1 MYTKI
6 SECPSTLLRTE
17 LIKMGVSS
25 SEINNKT
32 RNDCI
37 RHLEKHGIFFLEHTK
52 HNVIKNRQT
61 NEPVQYKLPNE
72 DYITSLPVSRNIVNQ
87 SSGRNVIDTIVSNY
101 QQEGQTSSTI
111 FKEGSAQLRDARFSN
126 LTITRNIHVND
137 KLIVNNK
144 DISAELINILEL
156 KDVLSND
163 IINLQVQIDKLS
175 NDFQIAQNINL
186 TIYNIANE
194 ISYNI
199 TMNSLKPNNLIY
211 NLLDSSFYGKIEDTT
226 VNIEMNVG
234 VEMKK
239 TYDDND
245 FILKIKL
252 PFEANSYIRY
262 IPASV
267 ILGQNYDE
275 VTKEISSLN
284 TYSVGFID
292 SQDSSY
298 LNVRSTSFFKQDHAK
313 YKINISLRYFGLMGQ
328 GVISPT
334 RFSELYTTQY
344 DVDTD
349 EHTSTINYQWSVL
362 GKRVELI
369 GNIFIRPKTKIRKL
383 NVDLPLSADETENM
397 EIVGTCI
404 VYSSYWSTFPLIFI
418 SEHTRNLLTISYIS
432 GFNANTDYI
441 LAFHIVYL
449 RSMNDII
456 YNLRFDKRFVKRGEE
471 INVLWET
478 SNNVNGYYFDN
489 TVTLSVPWNETQD
502 NYSKV
507 KGAQKNWYMPIVI
520 PTDSPSGDINVSI
533 DFFDVVYNTTIP
545 CVIDRF
551 PPTNLTIQVSRN
563 TTNPHHKLSVVIS
576 NLIDDSTVD
585 HNIYVTAMRK
595 SGYGTDSII
604 DANIHISEYN
614 VNSQPFEFIMEELK
628 DGIFYEISA
637 LCVDELGQT
646 ATFTYTSLVQTMESS
661 GPSIYDVALFHTITI
676 PELFFDIIQTKYDH
690 TSFEQGNAYSH
701 TYMVSSY
708 INTINN
714 ATVYA
719 FNTESIMS
727 INESIQ
733 FIHSNIQYLIDAPVI
748 VGSNSSYY
756 NENNYDSF
764 IFVKNYEQSTYS
776 NNNLIQVGDL
786 FQGIKINN
794 ILIND
799 DIDVNDF
806 SNLTKFELDGNVQD
820 ISNNYNGNVQHLI
833 EDTLLNFVTNKD
845 LLVID
850 YISSQT
856 PYANISIPSNVFT
869 GNVLQSL
876 ADTNNF
882 NFNEKH
888 QLNQYHVNILATDNV
903 SNEFT
908 IHTEV
913 VQLNK
918 VVDVEFNNGVRYIQN
933 LNNFEFVV
941 VTQFDHNN
949 TIFAKLLLN
958 DVDIPLTYL
967 VSKSSGKFAYFTF
980 ENEEDIQQS
989 QGTFKFFASTYYNTD
1004 SIEIIYDGSGDVTYN
1019 VNVSSINFDTIQ
1031 VDLNQ
1036 LISNTKN
1043 RYSLFAYIYNV
1054 SKSVN
1059 DQTYNQEENKMYLEL
1074 KYDTINN
1081 VDYLQTGDEQTFFNT
1096 SIFNDMQN
1104 IQFPVQNLD
1113 HTSQYMVICEL
1124 VDFFNRRSTL
1134 MPKFVYTKN
1143 LPVVNIILTQQKG
1156 EYIHVIASIPDDVT
1170 INSNISWFYCI
1181 KSNESDTNYFTN
1193 MVTSPTES
1201 LSIKQPKYMDTNL
1214 DVLSSNISYIDV
1226 YFKFTDQSNREFTI
1240 TSTTTTLQIQGIL
1253 NNKVHVHS
1261 PYVDMSS
1268 PLQFSFKLLN
1278 DPITSNI
1285 ESVYIKSVSLT
1296 DNSVLLKTITTYDV
1310 NSNISNETLII
1321 ASLDENMVDE
1331 LPSGYLQLII
1341 EANINDEVIVTE
1353 SNVYHILLDKEPVTD
1368 ITSNTILAENGEIY
1382 LHITDIIDDTPI
1394 PKQCIIASL
1403 ANVNDIIYND
1413 EILTPYPTIITQSN
1427 VDSNTT
1433 TPTFQTYSI
1442 NWDTD
1447 FFNNTIPTITFVA
1460 SLSVN
1465 NVYYRETT
1473 IFTNDVIQFVVQDK
1487 PLYQGTITENNEII
1501 KQYELLQSVTITFSS
1516 SGRYLFHSTDSFSN
1530 MIIVIN
1536 VIDATDRSFDFR
1548 NISWKQ
1554 MDPIVT
1560 VPITQFDINYDIFQ
1574 IKIIDKLQREV
1585 IFHHPNV
1592 IIGRMK
1598 TSDISQ
1604 QLDANTNILRLEFNV
1619 INFISITTYG
1629 EYSVNH
1635 NVYGVQTN
1643 GNKTASLQ
1651 TKTSIYNNNDN
1662 ETIEFFVIHAYDSY
1676 IVESTIIKGVSSDI
1690 HVVGGVKVNLNQ
1702 SEMYDG
1708 IHMFDTLIDTSNTI
1722 LNAATG
1728 LYVIAVISLRTS
1740 LFNLGFFDQLHT
1752 MLYKLKSKTSDLQLV
1767 GDKIKILSNTQLNIV
1782 NNNTEYLDI
1791 SITCDIET
1799 RYMQVFGDTNI
1810 GIMVL
1815 KFNDAY
1821 DISTPS
1827 LIEHN
1832 LHYLLFAS
1840 NDSHTQIPLDSTE
1853 YSSTNLFN
1861 VKYFTTNNDIKTS
1874 LTSLNGTIMTES
1886 QADNVFNTV
1895 STNLSVYL

>member
-1 MYTKI
+1 MYTKLL
-6 SECPSTLLRTE
+6 ECPSTLLRTE
-17 LIKMGVSS
+17 LKNIGVPS

-37 RHLEKHGIFFLEHTK
+37 RHLQNHGVYFLEYTK
-52 HNVIKNRQT
+52 HNVANRQT
-61 NEPVQYKLPNE
+61 YEDVQYKLPND
-72 DYITSLPVSRNIVNQ
+72 DYITSLPVSRNIVDK
-87 SSGRNVIDTIVSNY
+87 SIERNVIDTIVSNY
-101 QQEGQTSSTI
+101 QQEGQTTSSI

-137 KLIVNNK
+137 KLVVNNK
-144 DISAELINILEL
+144 DISAELINILNL
-156 KDVLSND
+156 KDTLSND
-163 IINLQVQIDKLS
+163 IINLQVQIDKLT

-239 TYDDND
+239 TYEDND

-252 PFEANSYIRY
+252 PFVADSYIRY
-262 IPASV
+262 IPATI
-267 ILGQNYDE
+267 ILGQNYNE

-292 SQDSSY
+292 SHDPSY

-313 YKINISLRYFGLMGQ
+313 YKINISMRYFGLLGQ
-328 GVISPT
+328 NIISPT
-334 RFSELYTTQY
+334 RFSELNTSQY

-349 EHTSTINYQWSVL
+349 EHTSTIDYQWSVL

-369 GNIFIRPKTKIRKL
+369 GNVFIRPKTKIRKL
-383 NVDLPLSADETENM
+383 SVDLPLSADETENM

-456 YNLRFDKRFVKRGEE
+456 YNLRFDKRFAKRGEE

-489 TVTLSVPWNETQD
+489 TLTLSVPWNITPD
-502 NYSKV
+502 DYSKV
-507 KGAQKNWYMPIVI
+507 KGAKKNWYMPIVI
-520 PTDSPSGDINVSI
+520 PTDSSSGDINVSI
-533 DFFDVVYNTTIP
+533 DLFDVVYNTSIP
-545 CVIDRF
+545 CVIDMS

-563 TTNPHHKLSVVIS
+563 TTNPHHELSVVIS
-576 NLIDDSTVD
+576 NLIDDSTVN

-595 SGYGTDSII
+595 SGYGTNTII

-614 VNSQPFEFIMEELK
+614 INSPPFEFVIDELK

-637 LCVDELGQT
+637 LCVDDLDQT
-646 ATFTYTSLVQTMESS
+646 ATFAYPSLVQTLESL
-661 GPSIYDVALFHTITI
+661 GPTTYDVILFDTITI
-676 PELFFDIIQTKYDH
+676 PDTFFDIIQTENEY
-690 TSFEQGNAYSH
+690 TSVQQGDDYSH
-701 TYMVSSY
+701 TYRLTSY

-714 ATVYA
+714 ATIYA

-727 INESIQ
+727 IDESIQ
-733 FIHSNIQYLIDAPVI
+733 FIHSNIQYFLDTPVI

-756 NENNYDSF
+756 NTNNYDSF

-794 ILIND
+794 ILINN
-799 DIDVNDF
+799 DIDVNDL
-806 SNLTKFELDGNVQD
+806 SNLTKFEFDGNVQD
-820 ISNNYNGNVQHLI
+820 ISNNFNGNVQHLI
-833 EDTLLNFVTNKD
+833 EDTLLDFVQNKDFLVTN
-845 LLVID
+845 

-856 PYANISIPSNVFT
+856 PYANITFPSNVFT

-876 ADTNNF
+876 ADTNSF
-882 NFNEKH
+882 NFTETKK
-888 QLNQYHVNILATDNV
+888 LNQYHVNILAKNDV
-903 SNEFT
+903 SNDFT
-908 IHTEV
+908 LHTKV
-913 VQLNK
+913 VRLNK

-949 TIFAKLLLN
+949 TIFAKLLFN
-958 DVDIPLTYL
+958 DVSIPFTYL

-980 ENEEDIQQS
+980 ENEEDIQQP
-989 QGTFKFFASTYYNTD
+989 QGSFKFFASTYYNTD
-1004 SIEIIYDGSGDVTYN
+1004 SIEIVYDASGDVNYN
-1019 VNVSSINFDTIQ
+1019 VNMNSINFDTIQ
-1031 VDLNQ
+1031 VNLNE
-1036 LISNTKN
+1036 LTSNTKN
-1043 RYSLFAYIYNV
+1043 RYSLFAHVYNV
-1054 SKSVN
+1054 SKSVQ
-1059 DQTYNQEENKMYLEL
+1059 DQAYNQEENKMYLEL

-1081 VDYLQTGDEQTFFNT
+1081 VDYLQTGDEQAFFNT

-1104 IQFPVQNLD
+1104 IQFRVQNLD
-1113 HTSQYMVICEL
+1113 HTSQYMIICEL

-1134 MPKFVYTKN
+1134 LPKFVYTKH
-1143 LPVVNIILTQQKG
+1143 LPVVNIISTQQKG
-1156 EYIHVIASIPDDVT
+1156 EYIHFVASIPNDVT
-1170 INSNISWFYCI
+1170 INGNINWFYCI
-1181 KSNESDTNYFTN
+1181 KSDESDTNYFTN
-1193 MVTSPTES
+1193 IVKSPTQS
-1201 LSIKQPKYMDTNL
+1201 LSIKQTKYMDTNL

-1226 YFKFTDQSNREFTI
+1226 YFKFNDQSNREFTI
-1240 TSTTTTLQIQGIL
+1240 TSTTTTMHIQGIL
-1253 NNKVHVHS
+1253 NNKINVDT

-1268 PLQFSFKLLN
+1268 SLQFSFQVLN
-1278 DPITSNI
+1278 EPITSNI
-1285 ESVYIKSVSLT
+1285 ENVYIKSVSLD
-1296 DNSVLLKTITTYDV
+1296 DNSELFKSITTYDV
-1310 NSNISNETLII
+1310 NSNSLII
-1321 ASLDENMVDE
+1321 SALDENMDE

-1341 EANINDEVIVTE
+1341 EANINGEIIITE
-1353 SNVYHILLDKEPVTD
+1353 SNVYDILLDKEPVTD
-1368 ITSNTILAENGEIY
+1368 ITSNTTLEENGEIY

-1394 PKQCIIASL
+1394 PKQCIIVSL
-1403 ANVNDIIYND
+1403 ANVNDIIYNE
-1413 EILTPYPTIITQSN
+1413 EILTPYPSIITQSN
-1427 VDSNTT
+1427 VESNIT
-1433 TPTFQTYSI
+1433 TPTFQIYSI
-1442 NWDTD
+1442 NWDVD
-1447 FFNNTIPTITFVA
+1447 FINNIVPQLTFLT
-1460 SLSVN
+1460 SQSVN
-1465 NVYYRETT
+1465 GIYYRETT
-1473 IFTNDVIQFVVQDK
+1473 IFINDVIQFYVQDK
-1487 PLYQGTITENNEII
+1487 PLYQGTITETNEII

-1516 SGRYLFHSTDSFSN
+1516 NGRYVFHSSDSLSN

-1536 VIDATDRSFDFR
+1536 VIDTTNREFDFR

-1554 MDPIVT
+1554 TDPFVT

-1574 IKIIDKLQREV
+1574 IKMIDKLQREV
-1585 IFHHPNV
+1585 IFYHPNV

-1604 QLDANTNILRLEFNV
+1604 QLDVNTNILRLEFKV
-1619 INFISITTYG
+1619 INFISIPTYG
-1629 EYSVNH
+1629 EYNVTH

-1643 GNKTASLQ
+1643 GNKTTSLQ
-1651 TKTSIYNNNDN
+1651 TKTSIYNNNNN
-1662 ETIEFFVIHAYDSY
+1662 ETIDLSVIHAYDSY
-1676 IVESTIIKGVSSDI
+1676 AVESTIIKGVSSSI
-1690 HVVGGVKVNLNQ
+1690 HSVGVVNVQLNQ

-1708 IHMFDTLIDTSNTI
+1708 IHTFDTLVDTSNAMIT
-1722 LNAATG
+1722 AATG
-1728 LYVIAVISLRTS
+1728 LYMVAVISLRTS
-1740 LFNLGFFDQLHT
+1740 LFNLGFFDQLHN
-1752 MLYKLKSKTSDLQLV
+1752 MLYKLISKTNDIQLV
-1767 GDKIKILSNTQLNIV
+1767 EDKIKILSNTQLNV
-1782 NNNTEYLDI
+1782 VSNNTEYLDI
-1791 SITCDIET
+1791 SVTCDIESS
-1799 RYMQVFGDTNI
+1799 YMQVYGDTTI

-1821 DISTPS
+1821 DTSNPS
-1827 LIEHN
+1827 LLEHN
-1832 LHYLLFAS
+1832 LHSLLFTS
-1840 NDSHTQIPLDSTE
+1840 NDSHTQIPLDATE

-1861 VKYFTTNNDIKTS
+1861 VKYFTSNNEIKSS
-1874 LTSLNGTIMTES
+1874 LTSLNGTIMTRS
-1886 QADNVFNTV
+1886 QVDTVFNTI
-1895 STNLSVYL
+1895 STNPSVYL